1 MFDKKARIL
10 EDAQERAK
18 ASVQK
23 KETSILKTYE
33 EPVLPTLCKIIF
45 WGKMILVAAMLLVD
59 INAFVRYDS
68 HLGFMHLFSNVVLTG
83 FFSWLILSAVLIL
96 LCGLAAKQA
105 SARFW
110 NQKKKNGLEDKT
122 QEDRER
128 SERAVKRLKAPY
140 QRYMKIDLSGLGF
153 WAVLYIIYLLL

>member
-1 MFDKKARIL
+1 M
-10 EDAQERAK
+10 
-18 ASVQK
+18 
-23 KETSILKTYE
+23 
-33 EPVLPTLCKIIF
+33 
-45 WGKMILVAAMLLVD
+45 
-59 INAFVRYDS
+59 
-68 HLGFMHLFSNVVLTG
+68 
-83 FFSWLILSAVLIL
+83 

-122 QEDRER
+122 QEDREK